1 MAEQPHA
8 KPPKPRDDDDD
19 DGLLLD
25 EIQEQLERT
34 RQLLTEG
41 PGDAADRILAGM
53 GRRTALE
60 SRLVG
65 QLADRRPLAHPD
77 RFEAA
82 HHLAMQAL
90 EMYDRDGWRDPEV
103 ARLGPLAPVLQFLAE
118 LVAKYIARSFTA
130 DAIRAIGRL
139 YARREAQAP
148 FGSESRR
155 LLARARIQ
163 TDRLSL
169 GYRGGASVVPTAL
182 IGGAAVPLLAGIS
195 RAAGGVH
202 LNRPALLL
210 STVLLVVVFAAVAYV
225 LLQGAATARRRARLL
240 CDRPLA
246 ALWQAIGRAGAPPRD
261 DARTFAAI
269 AIVLTFVAWFVV
281 PALVGALVYLNVL

>member
-1 MAEQPHA
+1 VADAPKARPH
-8 KPPKPRDDDDD
+8 PEPDDD

-41 PGDAADRILAGM
+41 PGDAADRILAGK

-60 SRLVG
+60 TRLVG
-65 QLADRRPLAHPD
+65 QLADHRPLAHPE

-82 HHLAMQAL
+82 HRLAMQAI
-90 EMYDRDGWRDPEV
+90 EMYDRDGWRNPEV
-103 ARLGPLAPVLQFLAE
+103 ARLGPLSPLFELLAE

-130 DAIRAIGRL
+130 DAVRAMARL

-148 FGSESRR
+148 YGSESRR
-155 LLARARIQ
+155 LLVRARAQ
-163 TDRLSL
+163 TDRVAL

-182 IGGAAVPLLAGIS
+182 IGGAAVPLLAGLV
-195 RAAGGVH
+195 RAAGGLRLDRV
-202 LNRPALLL
+202 
-210 STVLLVVVFAAVAYV
+210 VLLALAGILALVFAAVAYV
-225 LLQGAATARRRARLL
+225 LLRGAATARRRAKLL
-240 CDRPLA
+240 CERPLA
-246 ALWQAIGRAGAPPRD
+246 ALWQAIGRAGNPPRD

-269 AIVLTFVAWFVV
+269 AIVLTFAAWFGV
-281 PALVGALVYLNVL
+281 PLLAGVLTYLNVI

>member
-1 MAEQPHA
+1 VAEAPQA
-8 KPPKPRDDDDD
+8 GRQADDDS

-25 EIQEQLERT
+25 EIQEQLART
-34 RQLLTEG
+34 RDLLTQG
-41 PGDAADRILAGM
+41 PGDAADRVLAGM

-60 SRLVG
+60 TRLVG
-65 QLADRRPLAHPD
+65 QLADHRPLAHPE

-90 EMYDRDGWRDPEV
+90 EMYDRDGWRNPEV
-103 ARLGPLAPVLQFLAE
+103 ARLGPLQPVLEFLAE

-155 LLARARIQ
+155 LLVRARMQ
-163 TDRLSL
+163 TDRLAL

-182 IGGAAVPLLAGIS
+182 IGGASVPLLVGIV
-195 RAAGGVH
+195 RAAGGVR
-202 LNRPALLL
+202 LNGVALVAVVG
-210 STVLLVVVFAAVAYV
+210 VLAVVFGLVAYV
-225 LLQGAATARRRARLL
+225 LLQGAATARRRATLL
-240 CDRPLA
+240 CRRPLA
-246 ALWQAIGRAGAPPRD
+246 ALWQAVGRAGVPPQD
-261 DARTFAAI
+261 DASTFAAI
-269 AIVLTFVAWFVV
+269 AIVLTFIAWFVL
-281 PALVGALVYLNVL
+281 PALAGALVYLKVL